1 MIRRIAWALAVLS
14 VAVNAGLLV
23 WSLPP
28 DGVPAGYRQW
38 RPMAQSAFSWAQA
51 QIARAKA
58 ALPQR

>member
-14 VAVNAGLLV
+14 VTLNAGLLV

-28 DGVPAGYRQW
+28 DGVPVGYRQW
-38 RPMAQSAFSWAQA
+38 QPLAHSALTWAQA
-51 QIARAKA
+51 QVARAKA